1 MKNLKNRYEKIPRLL
16 AALALCLS
24 PIFFTSTTFA
34 SNTPSLSQSINAG
47 ALTADIY
54 QSDDATPVAS
64 PSVSFPTQNY
74 SFQCKTSTAT
84 LGDSNNKVNV
94 TNLANGINTW
104 NLAIAATGGFTTTWS
119 DGASHT
125 YKFNDATGSG
135 CTNGQLTV
143 DSSVATLTDDCN
155 SACTANDSTVSKGS
169 SLAFDHSGGQDSVTL
184 LSDSAGTSW
193 EGYLTGISLSQK
205 IPALQHSGSYTLGMT
220 ITLSST

>member
-1 MKNLKNRYEKIPRLL
+1 MKKNLRLL
-16 AALALCLS
+16 LAIILGLS
-24 PIFFTSTTFA
+24 PVFIATTTFA
-34 SNTPSLSQSINAG
+34 SNAPTLSQSISAG

-64 PSVSFPTQNY
+64 PSVSFPSQNY
-74 SFQCKTSTAT
+74 SFQCKTSSAT
-84 LGDSNNKVNV
+84 LGDSNDKVNV

-104 NLAIAATGGFTTTWS
+104 NIAIAATGGYTTTWS
-119 DGASHT
+119 DGSGHS
-125 YKFNDATGSG
+125 YNFNDATGSG

-143 DSSVATLTDDCN
+143 DPSVATLTDDCN
-155 SACTANDSTVSKGS
+155 SSCTANDSTVTKGS
-169 SLAFDHSGGQDSVTL
+169 SQAFDHAGGHDSVTL
-184 LSDSAGTSW
+184 LSDSAGTPW